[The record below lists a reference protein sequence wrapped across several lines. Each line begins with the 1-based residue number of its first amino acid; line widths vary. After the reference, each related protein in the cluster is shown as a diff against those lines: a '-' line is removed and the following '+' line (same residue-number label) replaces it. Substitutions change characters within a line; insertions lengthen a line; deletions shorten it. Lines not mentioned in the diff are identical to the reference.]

1 MPQFFDINS
10 VFFTVWGYNM
20 SYLEFFGVI
29 SGGVAVWLSARA
41 NVWSWPI
48 GAASVVLFF
57 FLFYQIQLYPD
68 MFLQVFFFIT
78 NLQGW
83 WRWTHPKPGEET
95 LQSQLKISRMP
106 TRQLIVW
113 SVGGMAATVLLG
125 TFASNLHTLFPVMF
139 SKPSAFPYID
149 SFTTAM
155 SVVATFM
162 MIQKRVECWY
172 VWLLVDVV
180 LTYVYYVKDVKLVA
194 AEYFVFCFIA
204 LQGALY
210 WTREYRSYR
219 PLGIS
224 HNREKD
230 L

>member
-1 MPQFFDINS
+1 
-10 VFFTVWGYNM
+10 M
-20 SYLEFFGVI
+20 SYLEFFGVV
-29 SGGVAVWLSARA
+29 SGAVAVWLSARA

-68 MFLQVFFFIT
+68 MFLQVFFFVT

-83 WRWTHPKPGEET
+83 WRWTHPKPSEGN
-95 LQSQLKISRMP
+95 LQNQLKISRILP
-106 TRQLIVW
+106 RQLAIW
-113 SVGGMAATVLLG
+113 SVGGVLATGLLG
-125 TFASNLHTLFPVMF
+125 SFASNLHTLFPMAF
-139 SKPSAFPYID
+139 SKPSAFPYVD
-149 SFTTAM
+149 SFTTTM
-155 SVVATFM
+155 SIVATYM

-204 LQGALY
+204 LQGAWF
-210 WTREYRSYR
+210 WTREYR
-219 PLGIS
+219 G
-224 HNREKD
+224 NVV
-230 L
+230 

>member
-1 MPQFFDINS
+1 MPHFFDINTI
-10 VFFTVWGYNM
+10 FFTIWGYAM
-20 SYLEFFGVI
+20 SYLEFFGVV
-29 SGGVAVWLSARA
+29 SGGIAVWLSARA

-68 MFLQVFFFIT
+68 MFLQVFFFVT

-106 TRQLIVW
+106 TRQLITW
-113 SVGGMAATVLLG
+113 SAGGVVATVLLG
-125 TFASNLHTLFPVMF
+125 TFANNLNTLFPVMF

-149 SFTTAM
+149 SFTTTM
-155 SVVATFM
+155 SVLATFM

-172 VWLLVDVV
+172 MWLAIDLV
-180 LTYVYYVKDVKLVA
+180 LTYVYYVKDVKLVS

-204 LQGALY
+204 LQGAWY
-210 WTREYRSYR
+210 WTREYRSY
-219 PLGIS
+219 S
-224 HNREKD
+224 HPKIGS
-230 L
+230 